1 MNIYTFICYG
11 NTKHSNPIKLR
22 KSGEGLFKINVY
34 ITEDDISIIDSVN
47 NPFSLNINYK
57 SGGFRIDEIKSMEEV
72 IEHTL
77 PDLSGN
83 CTWFVNI
90 TNIDSD
96 IIKEEHIPKKKV
108 VIRQN
113 MYFPIEKVLLEAN
126 DIEDKHISFSP
137 NNPNNEMQV
146 WKTKDGEI
154 TEIYSYCKK
163 TKKTLKTNNLSFYKN
178 NF

>member
-1 MNIYTFICYG
+1 MNIYTFVCYG

-22 KSGEGLFKINVY
+22 KSGEGIFKISVY

-47 NPFSLNINYK
+47 DPSSLIINYK
-57 SGGFRIDEIKSMEEV
+57 SGGFRIDEIKSMEEA

-77 PDLSGN
+77 PDLIGN

-146 WKTKDGEI
+146 WKTIDGEI
-154 TEIYSYCKK
+154 IDIYSYCNK
-163 TKKTLKTNNLSFYKN
+163 TKKILKTNNLSLYKN

>member
-22 KSGEGLFKINVY
+22 KSGEGLFKISVY
-34 ITEDDISIIDSVN
+34 ITEDDISIIDSAKD
-47 NPFSLNINYK
+47 PFSLIINYK

-72 IEHTL
+72 IEHSL
-77 PDLSGN
+77 PDLSGD

-90 TNIDSD
+90 TKIDSD

-108 VIRQN
+108 VLRQN

-126 DIEDKHISFSP
+126 DIEDKSLFSHI
-137 NNPNNEMQV
+137 NPNNEMQV
-146 WKTKDGEI
+146 WKTIDGEI
-154 TEIYSYCKK
+154 VDIYSYCNK
-163 TKKTLKTNNLSFYKN
+163 TKKILKTNNLSFYKN

>member
-11 NTKHSNPIKLR
+11 NTKHSNPINLR
-22 KSGEGLFKINVY
+22 KSGEGLFKISTY
-34 ITEDDISIIDSVN
+34 ITEDNISIIDSAN
-47 NPFSLNINYK
+47 DPFSLIINYK

-72 IEHTL
+72 IEYPL

-83 CTWFVNI
+83 CTWFVSI

-96 IIKEEHIPKKKV
+96 IRKEEHIPKKKV
-108 VIRQN
+108 ILRQN
-113 MYFPIEKVLLEAN
+113 MYFPVERVLLEAN

-146 WKTKDGEI
+146 WKTIDGEI
-154 TEIYSYCKK
+154 IDIYSYCNK
-163 TKKTLKTNNLSFYKN
+163 TKKTLRTNNLSLYKN